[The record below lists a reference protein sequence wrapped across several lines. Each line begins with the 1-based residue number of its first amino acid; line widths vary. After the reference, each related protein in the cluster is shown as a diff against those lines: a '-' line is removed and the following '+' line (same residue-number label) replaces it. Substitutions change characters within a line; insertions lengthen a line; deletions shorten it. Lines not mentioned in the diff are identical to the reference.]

1 MHGHWQ
7 QIMSTVCTTLSEER
21 VMCNG
26 TIYKAEGKILS
37 YCDKEFWI
45 YIGVYAGLVLFAGK
59 SVMM

>member
-1 MHGHWQ
+1 
-7 QIMSTVCTTLSEER
+7 MSTVCTMLSEER

-26 TIYKAEGKILS
+26 TIYKAEEKILS